1 MNNEVRF
8 NIKLNIDGK
17 DKLVTV
23 TTAVDN
29 LKHVVS
35 SVNEAAKDLEKDLIN
50 TNQITE
56 AWNNVTNALQQ
67 FSGTLNSLTAESRS
81 FGGAMAAANTMAGK
95 GGDDFAHLKEQVAG
109 LSHVVPVARDE
120 LANGLYQVISNGV
133 PEDNWIS
140 YLKQSAE
147 ASVGGIAD
155 LGEVVKVT
163 STVIKNYGLEWSDAG
178 AIQDKIQLTAKN
190 GVTSFEQMAQ
200 ALPRVTANAATLG
213 VSIDELMASFATLTG
228 VSGNTAEVS
237 TQLAAIFTA
246 LINPS
251 SEATEMAQ
259 QMGIQFDAAAIKAA
273 GGMQQFLVSLN
284 DSVKQFSTS
293 SGMLEQEIYGKLFG
307 SAESLRAITPLVGNL
322 ADAFQKNVE
331 GMADSAGT
339 IKDAFGSMGSTG
351 SAQLQLLQ
359 NKLAAFSD
367 FATTVFG
374 PILPALNIAAQVSLT
389 ATSVMSLCR
398 SFSALGITTKAASF
412 LMQAFGPIV
421 QVCSATMRG
430 AAVSAT
436 TLKLAIKGL
445 MISTGV
451 GIAIVALTEAIS
463 AFMAKSDA
471 AKLSAEDMADGIKST
486 GDAADDVKEAYDS
499 SLKSTY
505 SDLME
510 KYEKLKAGWKSLS
523 TEQQKTAWIKQNQSA
538 FHDLRLKID
547 DVADAENI
555 FNKKTN
561 AVVDAFKQRA
571 MAAAYAAKLTA
582 LYQKQIA
589 LLDKKQ
595 KTTKDIADDAKRGGR
610 NAKEGDLIPEGWRN
624 ERYGKVGND
633 GIWRFSKV
641 GAERYS
647 GTNTTGN
654 KQVGG
659 IDKELNSINRQID
672 DTQKQLSGRLKSAS
686 NFITA
691 DTPQRSTISTNT
703 TPSPKTDNTPKTH
716 LEELQSQLKKAQD
729 ELGNA
734 TTIEAKI
741 KADAKVKDIQ
751 GEIDEATKGKVTIG
765 AQVDSSYI
773 VQGSDADKRLSRN
786 NAQQRI
792 DRIKQDYDIGI
803 VTDKTDAQRDIDD
816 INKQLTEMGLKPIEV
831 HWETHTEE
839 LQRQLQDAQREFD
852 NATTIEAKLKASA
865 KLADLQAQI
874 DTETK
879 GRLTIAAD
887 VEPSYIE
894 QGSIADKRQS
904 YSNAQTKASRIQ
916 QDFEIGIIGKDE
928 AEKQIEDLNNQL
940 SKLGKSVKPI
950 KLDPSS
956 MVKTDGFSKVMGDIK
971 EGWGDIQGV
980 GGGIQSIT
988 DALDG
993 NKNAW
998 QALSGVINGFISVAE
1013 GIQGIVQFVN
1023 MLTTATQAKS
1033 AATTADTAVTA
1044 ANTAVT
1050 TTNTAAKAGEAIT
1063 NVTASGAKLPFPA
1076 NIAAIAAGVAAVV
1089 AALAMI
1095 SGAFADGGVV
1105 GGNSPSG
1112 DKLLARVNSGEMI
1125 LNAAQQAR
1133 LFAIADGTAAY
1144 GASAQIAANFAQ
1156 GVALPSVSVQTD
1168 RLLGIMADGG
1178 GNQPKTVEWRLRG
1191 RDIVAS
1197 IANETR
1203 SNRKRSNIR
1212 IK

>member
-8 NIKLNIDGK
+8 NIRLNIDGK
-17 DKLVTV
+17 DKVVTV

-35 SVNEAAKDLEKDLIN
+35 SVNEAARDLEKDLIN

-95 GGDDFAHLKEQVAG
+95 GGDDFAHLKEQVAE

-120 LANGLYQVISNGV
+120 MANGLYQVISNGV

-751 GEIDEATKGKVTIG
+751 GEIDEATKGKVTIE

-803 VTDKTDAQRDIDD
+803 IADKSEAQRQIDD
-816 INKQLTEMGLKPIEV
+816 LNKQLTELGLKPIEV

-874 DTETK
+874 NTETK

-887 VEPSYIE
+887 VDPSYIE

-950 KLDPSS
+950 KLDIN
-956 MVKTDGFSKVMGDIK
+956 SKDIAK
-971 EGWGDIQGV
+971 
-980 GGGIQSIT
+980 IQSLFNIDVT
-988 DALDG
+988 NFD
-993 NKNAW
+993 
-998 QALSGVINGFISVAE
+998 SVKGAFTS
-1013 GIQGIVQFVN
+1013 IQGIVDPTAKGLAAASASCE
-1023 MLTTATQAKS
+1023 MLGSAMQQLGSDS
-1033 AATTADTAVTA
+1033 AAG
-1044 ANTAVT
+1044 
-1050 TTNTAAKAGEAIT
+1050 KAGMIM
-1063 NVTASGAKLPFPA
+1063 
-1076 NIAAIAAGVAAVV
+1076 AAIGQIVLSFAQ
-1089 AALAMI
+1089 ALSSCKTWVDWLAFGISGTAQMI
-1095 SGAFADGGVV
+1095 SLIATVSKFATGGIV
-1105 GGNSPSG
+1105 GGNQKSG
-1112 DKLLARVNSGEMI
+1112 DNVLVRVNSGEMI

-1144 GASAQIAANFAQ
+1144 GASAQIATNFAQ

-1168 RLLGIMADGG
+1168 RLQGIMANGG
-1178 GNQPKTVEWRLRG
+1178 GNQPQAVEWRLRG

>member
-1 MNNEVRF
+1 MPKEVSFVIR
-8 NIKLNIDGK
+8 LD
-17 DKLVTV
+17 DKGTFKKVTV
-23 TTAVDN
+23 DAEELGRAVRSVQDESE
-29 LKHVVS
+29 KTKRTIISWSEVS
-35 SVNEAAKDLEKDLIN
+35 QAFDILQNAIGELQGVMTDLTSAYQVQLVAETQLQTIMRQRMGVTDAEIQSVKDLCS
-50 TNQITE
+50 
-56 AWNNVTNALQQ
+56 AQQ
-67 FSGTLNSLTAESRS
+67 ELGVI
-81 FGGAMAAANTMAGK
+81 
-95 GGDDFAHLKEQVAG
+95 GDE
-109 LSHVVPVARDE
+109 
-120 LANGLYQVISNGV
+120 
-133 PEDNWIS
+133 
-140 YLKQSAE
+140 
-147 ASVGGIAD
+147 
-155 LGEVVKVT
+155 
-163 STVIKNYGLEWSDAG
+163 
-178 AIQDKIQLTAKN
+178 IQL
-190 GVTSFEQMAQ
+190 
-200 ALPRVTANAATLG
+200 
-213 VSIDELMASFATLTG
+213 
-228 VSGNTAEVS
+228 SG
-237 TQLAAIFTA
+237 
-246 LINPS
+246 
-251 SEATEMAQ
+251 AQ
-259 QMGIQFDAAAIKAA
+259 QMATF
-273 GGMQQFLVSLN
+273 
-284 DSVKQFSTS
+284 
-293 SGMLEQEIYGKLFG
+293 
-307 SAESLRAITPLVGNL
+307 
-322 ADAFQKNVE
+322 
-331 GMADSAGT
+331 
-339 IKDAFGSMGSTG
+339 
-351 SAQLQLLQ
+351 LQ
-359 NKLAAFSD
+359 NKQSLDVLIPAMNNLIAQQNGLNATNQDAVSIGNMMGKAMQGQVEVLQRVGITFNDSQKKVLQFGNESERAAMLAQVITDNVGNMNAELAKTDAGKWKQTDNWLGDIKEKLGEMVQQYAPTITF
-367 FATTVFG
+367 
-374 PILPALNIAAQVSLT
+374 LAQVSMAASGIGKL
-389 ATSVMSLCR
+389 ATSFYSVGQAM
-398 SFSALGITTKAASF
+398 GITKAIAVAWNAVCST
-412 LMQAFGPIV
+412 LSSTGLRLNAIIK
-421 QVCSATMRG
+421 VCSATMRG
-430 AAVSAT
+430 AAVSAN
-436 TLKLAIKGL
+436 TLKLAIQGL

-950 KLDPSS
+950 KLDIN
-956 MVKTDGFSKVMGDIK
+956 SKDIAK
-971 EGWGDIQGV
+971 
-980 GGGIQSIT
+980 IQSLFNIDVT
-988 DALDG
+988 NFD
-993 NKNAW
+993 
-998 QALSGVINGFISVAE
+998 SVKGAFTS
-1013 GIQGIVQFVN
+1013 IQGIVDPTAKGLAAAGASCE
-1023 MLTTATQAKS
+1023 MLGSAMQQLGSDS
-1033 AATTADTAVTA
+1033 AAG
-1044 ANTAVT
+1044 
-1050 TTNTAAKAGEAIT
+1050 KAGMIM
-1063 NVTASGAKLPFPA
+1063 
-1076 NIAAIAAGVAAVV
+1076 AAIGQIVLSFAQ
-1089 AALAMI
+1089 ALSSCKTWVDWLAFGISGTAQMI
-1095 SGAFADGGVV
+1095 SLIATVSKFATGGIV
-1105 GGNSPSG
+1105 GGNQKSG
-1112 DKLLARVNSGEMI
+1112 DNVLVRVNSGEMI

-1168 RLLGIMADGG
+1168 RLQGIMADGG